1 MMGLISSWLVVA
13 FMTPIL
19 IPDRCVEPMVA
30 FYRDKNL
37 YQLETYYQRVVQEG
51 VLDIGG
57 CTIGLTGEA
66 DVQVPAEA
74 LRVVGALIKA
84 DHRQE
89 TVEAWLQTFLREGCV
104 TVAGVMACRVL

>member
-1 MMGLISSWLVVA
+1 MPWFLSL
-13 FMTPIL
+13 FLTLTPIL

-37 YQLETYYQRVVQEG
+37 YQLETYYQRVLQEG
-51 VLDIGG
+51 VLDVGG
-57 CTIGLTGEA
+57 CTVGLNEEA
-66 DVQVPAEA
+66 DVVVPPEV

-84 DHRQE
+84 EHRQQQ
-89 TVEAWLQTFLREGCV
+89 VEEWLQTFLAEGCV